1 MPHYFALLS
10 VIYMTSFVWLFDKLR
25 FDRSKARFIKEELMN
40 GLDIEKLRRIFLAC
54 DEL

>member
-10 VIYMTSFVWLFDKLR
+10 VVYMTSFVWLFDKLR
-25 FDRSKARFIKEELMN
+25 FDRCQARFTKEQLMT

-54 DEL
+54 DEG